1 MAKAQMFSL
10 DTIIAVIAFIII
22 ILMGVWIRDYSN
34 EKLYQTEIR
43 GDIEIISKNA
53 LSTLLQTPGNPSN
66 WTNLSADDFTTT
78 NIISLGMAKTATY
91 NNLDIT
97 EKGKPTGMGINT
109 YLVLDESKI
118 QRLSNLNNQKYE
130 TYKKLLGILGPQYEF
145 EIRIR
150 PWQGTNYTT
159 QYTIGL
165 PPSSTAQNIVRSD
178 RYALLDGG
186 TRANIIFY
194 LWMECSG
201 VRC

>member
-66 WTNLSADDFTTT
+66 WTNLSAEDFTTAT
-78 NIISLGMAKTATY
+78 IISLGMAKAATY
-91 NNLDIT
+91 NNLDII
-97 EKGKPTGMGINT
+97 EKGKPTGIGING

-118 QRLSNLNNQKYE
+118 QRLSNLNNQRYE
-130 TYKKLLGILGPQYEF
+130 TYKKL
-145 EIRIR
+145 
-150 PWQGTNYTT
+150 
-159 QYTIGL
+159 
-165 PPSSTAQNIVRSD
+165 
-178 RYALLDGG
+178 
-186 TRANIIFY
+186 
-194 LWMECSG
+194 
-201 VRC
+201 